1 MRLNLLL
8 LLTALVTA
16 ANAQEAPVGLGTACN
31 YVILAKSGISTV
43 PTSAITGSIAVSPI
57 AATAMTGFGLVLDL
71 GGQYSTASQFTGK
84 AYGASYGGA
93 TAAALTVAVGDMGI
107 AYTDAASRLN
117 ANATRINPGG
127 GDISGMTMTPD
138 VYTMQVGI
146 GINADVYFDAFGDS
160 SAVFILQTTVN
171 ILQATNTQV
180 ILQGGA
186 RAENIFLRILREL
199 S

>member
-71 GGQYSTASQFTGK
+71 GDSIRQLLSSRARPMGR
-84 AYGASYGGA
+84 A
-93 TAAALTVAVGDMGI
+93 TVVPLR
-107 AYTDAASRLN
+107 RL
-117 ANATRINPGG
+117 
-127 GDISGMTMTPD
+127 
-138 VYTMQVGI
+138 
-146 GINADVYFDAFGDS
+146 
-160 SAVFILQTTVN
+160 
-171 ILQATNTQV
+171 
-180 ILQGGA
+180 
-186 RAENIFLRILREL
+186 
-199 S
+199 

>member
-1 MRLNLLL
+1 
-8 LLTALVTA
+8 
-16 ANAQEAPVGLGTACN
+16 
-31 YVILAKSGISTV
+31 
-43 PTSAITGSIAVSPI
+43 
-57 AATAMTGFGLVLDL
+57 
-71 GGQYSTASQFTGK
+71 
-84 AYGASYGGA
+84 
-93 TAAALTVAVGDMGI
+93 LTVAVGDMGI
-107 AYTDAASRLN
+107 AYTDAASRFN

-186 RAENIFLRILREL
+186 RAENSFLRILREL